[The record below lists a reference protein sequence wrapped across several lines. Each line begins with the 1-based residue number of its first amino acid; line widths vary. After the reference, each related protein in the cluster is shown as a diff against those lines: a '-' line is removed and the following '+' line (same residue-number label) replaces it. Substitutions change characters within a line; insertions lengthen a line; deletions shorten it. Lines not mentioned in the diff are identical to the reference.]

1 MVIWGLSLG
10 VVLSRLVCFLLFL
23 LLSLVNLRHQ
33 INLTLL
39 IYSTGDQSVH
49 EVDLRCHI
57 VYTCIVLVGGSPYP
71 GVEINEKFIG
81 LLQDGYRMEKPRFA
95 SDEMLVCRQA
105 FV

>member
-1 MVIWGLSLG
+1 M
-10 VVLSRLVCFLLFL
+10 
-23 LLSLVNLRHQ
+23 
-33 INLTLL
+33 
-39 IYSTGDQSVH
+39 H